1 MKYTIFGG
9 NGFIGSSI
17 AKHLKQDQNEIIIPY
32 KNDKSI
38 LDKDLGHVIYAA
50 GITSDFK
57 YRPHDTVES
66 HISYLNEVLRRS
78 NFKKFIYLS
87 STRIYRHSK
96 ETKENSEITL
106 NNLKLDNLYD
116 LTKMV
121 GESLCYSLNN
131 PDIKIAR
138 LSNVIGMDEKSSNF
152 FDNLI
157 NEARDIGQV
166 NLKSNLDS
174 TKDYIFIEDV
184 IKLIIKI
191 IKHGNKNC
199 YNIAS
204 GVNISNK
211 YIIKLLQQEFNM
223 MFYSNE
229 KVEPLLS
236 KKINISRI
244 KKEFGFMPNNP
255 IDIMKSIINKRA
267 IP

>member
-9 NGFIGSSI
+9 DGFIGSSI
-17 AKHLKQDQNEIIIPY
+17 AKHLKQEQNEIIIPY
-32 KNDKSI
+32 KNDISV
-38 LDKDLGHVIYAA
+38 LDKDLGYVIYAA

-57 YRPHDTVES
+57 YRPHDTIEA
-66 HISYLNEVLRRS
+66 HISYLNEILRRS

-96 ETKENSEITL
+96 ETKENSAITL

-121 GESLCYSLNN
+121 GESLCYSLHN
-131 PDIKIAR
+131 PDIKIVR
-138 LSNVIGMDEKSSNF
+138 LSNVIGMDKKSSNF

-157 NEARDIGQV
+157 NQARDVGQV
-166 NLKSNLDS
+166 NLKSNLES

-191 IKHGNKNC
+191 IKDGNKNC
-199 YNIAS
+199 YNVAS

-223 MFYSNE
+223 MFNSNE
-229 KVEPLLS
+229 KAKPLLS
-236 KKINISRI
+236 QKININRI
-244 KKEFGFMPNNP
+244 KKEFGFKPNNP
-255 IDIMKSIINKRA
+255 INIMKLIINKRA